1 MVLIELATQRLW
13 TLTWVE
19 QVITP
24 KKVSMSPLSAF
35 LELWWSY
42 LFFLLICSTSFLE
55 MNTLFSTKN
64 GSGCSSCST
73 YSLALGCSVTSHFE
87 YFGMSM
93 VCFMT
98 KKLPDMSDS
107 MVACL
112 GHEFS
117 ERRPAEEPSVECEMK
132 LES

>member
-1 MVLIELATQRLW
+1 MLLSELATQRLW

-42 LFFLLICSTSFLE
+42 LFFLLICSTSFWE
-55 MNTLFSTKN
+55 MKTLLSTKN
-64 GSGCSSCST
+64 GSGYSSCST
-73 YSLALGCSVTSHFE
+73 CSVDLGCSVTSHFE

-98 KKLPDMSDS
+98 KKLPHMSGT
-107 MVACL
+107 MAACL
-112 GHEFS
+112 EHEFS